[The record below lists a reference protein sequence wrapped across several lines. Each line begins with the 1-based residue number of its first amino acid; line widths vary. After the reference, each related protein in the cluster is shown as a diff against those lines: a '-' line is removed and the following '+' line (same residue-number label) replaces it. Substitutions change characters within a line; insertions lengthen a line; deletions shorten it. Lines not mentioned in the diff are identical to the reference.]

1 MTDSTELAEFAAS
14 VTAAIAPEAVQAK
27 LKTTLLHNLGMLRAG
42 SGLADPALA
51 LADPYNGPDA
61 ASVLSDGRKTH
72 PDSAI
77 LANAAMM
84 HARTQDDT
92 HLPAITHLAATCLP
106 PLIATA
112 EAQGSSGSEFLDAML
127 ASYEVGSAVASETGP
142 LASARGFRP
151 SSVLGGVASSVGV
164 GRLLGLNEG
173 QIAAA
178 IGLAASFGGGTG
190 QTWVAGTDE
199 WQYQV
204 GNAGRTGLLSANLA
218 TKGVASAPDA
228 LEGSNGLYQ
237 AFAGTQKP
245 HSSSFEL
252 GTNWRTLEV
261 TYKPFPVCAINQMPV
276 TILLAMMDQQK
287 FSSEDIDSLELR
299 LSPSE
304 EAYPGT
310 NEFGPFSGASG
321 ALMSAPF
328 CLAVAARERTV
339 TRAMVEDFENPVV
352 NKLAGKVTVVSDTNL
367 KAGQSIITVK
377 GQRGE
382 FSSTEIDLPANF
394 DWEFNEVYDRLVAM
408 GDERGMSTTALNGLV
423 GCLAK
428 FEDAAIGDLVA
439 AITAE

>member
-1 MTDSTELAEFAAS
+1 MSQSTELAEFAAS
-14 VTAAIAPEAVQAK
+14 VSVASAPEAVREK

-42 SGLADPALA
+42 AGLADPALA
-51 LADPYNGPDA
+51 LAVPYRGPDA
-61 ASVLSDGRKTH
+61 ATVLSDGRKTH

-112 EAQGSSGSEFLDAML
+112 EAQGSSGAEFLDAML
-127 ASYEVGSAVASETGP
+127 ASYEVGAAVASDSGP

-164 GRLLGLNEG
+164 GRLLGLDSG
-173 QIAAA
+173 QIASA

-204 GNAGRTGLLSANLA
+204 GNAGRTGRLSAKLA
-218 TKGVASAPDA
+218 AEGVTSAPDA
-228 LEGSNGLYQ
+228 LEGSNGLYR
-237 AFAGTQKP
+237 AFSGTREP
-245 HSSSFEL
+245 HPEPFDL
-252 GTNWRTLEV
+252 GRVWHTLEV

-276 TILLAMMDQQK
+276 TILLAMMDRQN
-287 FSSEDIDSLELR
+287 FSAEDIDSLELR

-310 NEFGPFSGASG
+310 NEFGPFFGASG
-321 ALMSAPF
+321 ALMSAPY
-328 CLAVAARERTV
+328 CLAIAARERTV
-339 TRAMVEDFENPVV
+339 SRAMVEDFDNADVR
-352 NKLAGKVTVVSDTNL
+352 KLADKVAVVSDTNL
-367 KAGQSIITVK
+367 KAGQSIITVN

-382 FSSTEIDLPANF
+382 FSSTTMEPPATF
-394 DWEFNEVYDRLVAM
+394 DWEFIEVYDRLVAM
-408 GDERGMSTTALNGLV
+408 GDERGMSTSALKGFADFLTGFGN
-423 GCLAK
+423 AR
-428 FEDAAIGDLVA
+428 IGDLIA
-439 AITAE
+439 AITVE